1 MVKTGQSNATEST
14 INGRIGTQGR
24 TEYVFQTFGAVA
36 FLFIEMK
43 LTVGNDAERLK
54 AVAQVIAECDGKPR
68 ASQGCTFC
76 S

>member
-1 MVKTGQSNATEST
+1 MKTGQSNATEST
-14 INGRIGTQGR
+14 INGR